1 MLTSPPERP
10 RLRAK
15 YEQRREQVIDQAAE
29 AFAARGYHHVSMND
43 LMEATGLTSGGL
55 YHYIG
60 TKDELLYGIFQR
72 ISNATMTEIRAAAQ
86 GPGSGVEILHAVVVA
101 WIRQLRRFHAHHLT
115 TVQERPSMEQGPFG
129 ADVLAWRREFRELLD
144 EVLDRVRAENGLRIE
159 DHRLAVATLQGMV
172 NGAAL
177 RAHEWLAHLTPEQI
191 ADAVCRLLTD

>member
-1 MLTSPPERP
+1 VLTSPPDRP

-15 YEQRREQVIDQAAE
+15 YERRREQVIDSAAE

-43 LMEATGLTSGGL
+43 LMDATGLTSGGL

-60 TKDELLYGIFQR
+60 TKDELLYCIFQR
-72 ISNATMTEIRAAAQ
+72 ISSATMTEIRAAAD
-86 GPGSGVEILHAVVVA
+86 GPGSGTEILRDVVVA
-101 WIRQLRRFHAHHLT
+101 WIKQVRRFHAHHLT

-129 ADVLAWRREFRELLD
+129 AEVLAWRQEFRDVLD
-144 EVLDRVRAENGLRIE
+144 EILDRVRAEKRLRVE

-191 ADAVCRLLTD
+191 GDAICRLMTD